1 MTTPTLGAQPPAE
14 APIPSTAAAPAA
26 PAAAA
31 APRSRARRALAFV
44 RRHLAPELIFLVGI
58 PLAVLA
64 GPRLVAG
71 PQVTV
76 ETVVQQDFVQSVVA
90 SGRVETPHRVDVGV
104 QVIGTVRAVPVVEGQ
119 TVAAGATLIALE
131 SSELEASLAQAA
143 RVVQAAAA
151 QVRQLREVQSPA
163 AGQALRQAEL
173 AHDAAVDLLA
183 RNKSLF
189 DSSAISRVEYDAA
202 LRAEQTAAAQVR
214 IAQQSVASA
223 RPSGSDAAVAQAA
236 LAQAQAGAQ
245 LARARLGYAT
255 VRAPQAGTLIARDV
269 ETGDVVQPGKTL
281 MVLSPGGETQ
291 LVVQIDEKNLRLLSV
306 GLGALASADAYPAQR
321 FDARVAYV
329 NPGVDALRGA
339 VEVKLLVPSPPAY
352 LKQDMTVSVD
362 IAIARR
368 AQAVLVPVDAVHA
381 IDGASPWVLRV
392 EGRRVAK
399 RAVTIGLRSA
409 GLCEVLS
416 GLVAG
421 DRVVPVATT
430 AITDGARLRAVVA
443 GAAAS

>member
-1 MTTPTLGAQPPAE
+1 MTPPAVG
-14 APIPSTAAAPAA
+14 APPSTAAPAPASA
-26 PAAAA
+26 PA
-31 APRSRARRALAFV
+31 APRSRPRRALAFA
-44 RRHLAPELIFLVGI
+44 RRHLAPELLFLVGV
-58 PLAVLA
+58 PLVVLA

-76 ETVVQQDFVQSVVA
+76 EKVVQQDFVQSVVA

-104 QVIGTVRAVPVVEGQ
+104 QVIGTVRAVPVIEGQ
-119 TVAAGATLIALE
+119 AVAAGATLIALE
-131 SSELEASLAQAA
+131 SAELEAALAQAA

-163 AGQALRQAEL
+163 AQQTLRQAQI

-183 RNKSLF
+183 RNRVLF

-202 LRAEQTAAAQVR
+202 QRAEQTAAAQVR
-214 IAQQSVASA
+214 IAQQAAVSA
-223 RPSGSDAAVAQAA
+223 RPTGSDAAVAQAA

-245 LARARLGYAT
+245 LAAARLGYAT
-255 VRAPQAGTLIARDV
+255 VRASQAGTLIARDV
-269 ETGDVVQPGKTL
+269 EPGDVVQPGKVL

-291 LVVQIDEKNLRLLSV
+291 LVVQIDEKNIRLLSV

-339 VEVKLLVPSPPAY
+339 VEVKLLVSTPPAY

-368 AQAVLVPVDAVHA
+368 AHAVLVPVDAVHGL
-381 IDGASPWVLRV
+381 DGATPWVLRV
-392 EGRRVAK
+392 EGRRAAK
-399 RAVTIGLRSA
+399 RAVAIGLRSA

-416 GLVAG
+416 GLSAG

-430 AITDGARLRAVVA
+430 AIIDGARLRPVVA
-443 GAAAS
+443 TASAS